1 MSLQFILL
9 PALALFSL
17 AHSLPHPDDVARLP
31 SRQLPHEGK
40 LIVQERQRRGLD
52 ARIVAVFQ
60 SVDGEGIKLK
70 MSRNSLLLTTA
81 DEQTTLA
88 KVSVIPLAI
97 QSYEESGRATY
108 FQLMDDAFISSND
121 NVYRVPIGSD
131 VSRAMLASYPL
142 THRDLV
148 DNLQGELMENSPAA
162 IQASAEQLIRH
173 PAMRLLEPAAQ
184 ALSEELG
191 INGKEEPASMLFFAS
206 AMKLSELYEDSKR
219 SSSLVYQHTTPR
231 LNPFI
236 SASVQQELACLN
248 TCPPC
253 PRLRC
258 LGMCGRRCRCWRFVC
273 GDCCA
278 HNGCFLHDKCCAER
292 GFFTA
297 PCLFPF
303 GFTCSSFTCY

>member
-17 AHSLPHPDDVARLP
+17 AHSLPHPDDVAQFS
-31 SRQLPHEGK
+31 SRQLPREGK

-60 SVDGEGIKLK
+60 SADGDGIKFK
-70 MSRNSLLLTTA
+70 TSQNSLLLTTA

-88 KVSVIPLAI
+88 KASVIPLTI

-121 NVYRVPIGSD
+121 NVYRVPLGSD

-148 DNLQGELMENSPAA
+148 DNLQGELMDNSPAA
-162 IQASAEQLIRH
+162 IQASAERLIGH

-184 ALSEELG
+184 ALSKELG
-191 INGKEEPASMLFFAS
+191 ITGKEEPASMLFFAT
-206 AMKLSELYEDSKR
+206 AMKLSQLYEDAQR
-219 SSSLVYQHTTPR
+219 SSSLVHQPTTTPR

-236 SASVQQELACLN
+236 SASVQQRLPCLN

-253 PRLRC
+253 RHLEC
-258 LGMCGRRCRCWRFVC
+258 LGLCGYGCQCWKFLC

-278 HNGCFLHDKCCAER
+278 HKGCFLHDKCCRQR

-303 GFTCSSFTCY
+303 GFNCNRFTC